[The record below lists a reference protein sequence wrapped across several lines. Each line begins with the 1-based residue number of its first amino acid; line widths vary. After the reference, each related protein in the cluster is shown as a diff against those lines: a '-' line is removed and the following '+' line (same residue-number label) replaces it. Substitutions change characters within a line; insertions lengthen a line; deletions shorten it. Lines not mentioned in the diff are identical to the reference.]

1 MKIIAGDRHIV
12 RIAGHAALLIQ
23 SAGWIEAAVVHVIAG
38 KVVAASELCQR
49 ERLGI
54 ERRNDRAAVVRTL
67 IARPDLAGQK
77 RHGMCR
83 RGIRPSTWTEL
94 VAADIRVVAP
104 RRKQVVFI
112 RAKRPAVLRP
122 RCSRVGAVYRERLS
136 PGKLYVRTPA
146 GHGIQWRVH
155 SAREGQRLEPPQ
167 IFRVSDHL
175 VFEL

>member
-1 MKIIAGDRHIV
+1 MDELVQAFQTEKGLPRLAILSERSLKIIAGDRHIV
-12 RIAGHAALLIQ
+12 RIAGRAALLIQ

-83 RGIRPSTWTEL
+83 RGIRAST
-94 VAADIRVVAP
+94 
-104 RRKQVVFI
+104 
-112 RAKRPAVLRP
+112 
-122 RCSRVGAVYRERLS
+122 
-136 PGKLYVRTPA
+136 
-146 GHGIQWRVH
+146 
-155 SAREGQRLEPPQ
+155 
-167 IFRVSDHL
+167 
-175 VFEL
+175 